1 MITDMQKTVLQDA
14 GANDTILDLFKLAV
28 ASKNHELVEYIW
40 HNHPIPK
47 GDAILAAM
55 LAEVSIKAMD
65 ARRQRHMDQVH
76 AAEVE
81 WHKNQRMA

>member
-1 MITDMQKTVLQDA
+1 MITDMQKTVLQAADA
-14 GANDTILDLFKLAV
+14 NGTILDMFKLAV

-40 HNHPIPK
+40 HNHPIPS
-47 GDAILAAM
+47 GDTILAAM

-65 ARRQRHMDQVH
+65 ARRQRHMDQVR
-76 AAEVE
+76 AMEVD

>member
-1 MITDMQKTVLQDA
+1 MITDMQKTVLQEA
-14 GANDTILDLFKLAV
+14 GANGTILDLFKLAV

-40 HNHPIPK
+40 RTHPVPK

-55 LAEVSIKAMD
+55 LAEVSVKVMD
-65 ARRQRHMDQVH
+65 ARRQRHMDQVR

-81 WHKNQRMA
+81 WYKN